1 MAHRLEILAGVS
13 LSLSGPFR
21 LQGEQALNGLRLW
34 VDYVAQAGGLPLGL
48 GGSRRP
54 LRLLI
59 LDDRSRTSLAKEN
72 VLRFLAQDHVDL
84 LIGPYSSGLTL
95 AVAPLA
101 EAHGKILWNHGGAS
115 DAILQRGWRQ
125 LVSVLSPAS
134 DYLKALPLL
143 VRSQDPAVA
152 RISVVYA
159 KNGSFAADVAR
170 GVAEGAKSAGFDVI
184 QLVPFDSPIL
194 DARAVIQ
201 EALAAEPD
209 LLVGAG
215 SFQDDV
221 VIIRSLDLASHVK
234 TSAFVGAGLEAFS
247 AEVGALAE
255 GVIGPSQWEPGAHD
269 EPLAGPS
276 SEWFCSEF
284 HRRFHET
291 PEYPAAQAFA
301 IGIVVEEC
309 LRRAGSLEDEPL
321 LMAARA
327 LATTT
332 LYGSF
337 RLDRLTARQIGHR
350 VRLVQWRGG
359 RKVVI
364 DPPT

>member
-1 MAHRLEILAGVS
+1 MAHRLEIVAGVS

-21 LQGEQALNGLRLW
+21 LQGEQALNGLQLW
-34 VDYVAQAGGLPLGL
+34 ADYVTEAGGLPLGL
-48 GGSRRP
+48 AGSRRP

-59 LDDRSRTSLAKEN
+59 LDDRSRKSLAKEN
-72 VLRFLAQDHVDL
+72 VLRFLTQDHVDL

-95 AVAPLA
+95 AVAPLT

-115 DAILQRGWRQ
+115 DAIFQGSWRY
-125 LVSVLSPAS
+125 LVSVPSPAS

-143 VRSQDPAVA
+143 VRSQDPSIARMSVA
-152 RISVVYA
+152 YA
-159 KNGSFAADVAR
+159 KTGSFAACVAR
-170 GVAEGAKSAGFDVI
+170 GVADGAKAAGFDMI
-184 QLVPFDSPIL
+184 RLIPFDSPIR
-194 DARAVIQ
+194 DVGAVLR

-221 VIIRSLDLASHVK
+221 GIVRRLDLASGVK
-234 TSAFVGAGLEAFS
+234 TLAFVGAGLEAFYG
-247 AEVGALAE
+247 ELGALAE
-255 GVIGPSQWEPGAHD
+255 GVIGPSQWEPAAHD
-269 EPLAGPS
+269 GPLTGPN

-284 HRRFHET
+284 HTRFHQR

-301 IGIVVEEC
+301 IGIVVGEC

-321 LMAARA
+321 LRVAHA
-327 LATTT
+327 LETET
-332 LYGSF
+332 LYGGF

-350 VRLVQWRGG
+350 VLLVQWRGG

-364 DPPT
+364 SR